1 MATETNTD
9 PGLLARFREEVDTY
23 LLTIQ
28 QDLVALEQDT
38 HNDELMREM
47 MRAAHTVKGAGQM
60 MGFRQIAR
68 VMHGVENIME
78 ALRSGSLT
86 VGPELSDL
94 LFEALDTVDIMTKA
108 QVNRQELPLDP
119 ENLIRQLEMALQS
132 ETDAATSP
140 DDGAEPEASPTAN
153 VGATIAAPPADDRV
167 RVSIER
173 LDGLMQLAG
182 EMVISKMQSERAIEE
197 VQALRNM
204 LRRRQRQAVAFR
216 ERVAREWGSL
226 NQSDVETELDQMGE
240 FDDSLEEI
248 NKSSLQGLEQ
258 FHAHL
263 ENITDELQ
271 ETVLELRMTPVET
284 IFRQFIRTV
293 RDLARERGKQVNLF
307 TLGGDTE
314 VDKKVLDALNEA
326 LIHLVRNSLDHGI
339 ETAEQRIKTGKIPI
353 GQIMIRAAY
362 QGGQAV
368 VEVSDDGAGID
379 VERLKQLAVQRGIIA
394 AAEAERMSDEDARQL
409 VFYSGF
415 STAALITDTSGRGVG
430 MEIVQRVIS
439 KLGGS
444 VELQSELGKG
454 TTVILRLP
462 ISLSAIRALLIRAHG
477 QLFALATNSTEDL
490 AYIGVDDIMMLEGR
504 EAIRV
509 RERTVPL
516 FRLAEALELNRSRTE
531 QINRRWLEV
540 RDETGYELELEAIFG
555 TSESRST
562 ATTHQVQL
570 AQLNDRSGPKLS
582 LNGSSRTAVSSLYSS
597 GYAIQV
603 EGKRPV
609 MVMKSGEK
617 YIAFLVDELV
627 DEREI
632 VVKRLNPLLSRI
644 DWVSGTTV
652 LGDGSI
658 VIILD
663 GPALISRTRN
673 RTNRLRAGG
682 QSSGVAAS
690 WRQEAARP
698 RKSLLVV
705 DDSVTTRELERSIL
719 EAAGYDVDVAVDGVE
734 ALEMLGQRKY
744 ALAIVD
750 VEMPRMDG
758 FTLTE
763 RMKANPELSGLPVI
777 IVSSLGNEAYKRR
790 GIEVGAQAYITK
802 GQFDQNNLLD
812 TIELLANR

>member
-78 ALRSGSLT
+78 ALKAGNLSVS
-86 VGPELSDL
+86 PELSDL
-94 LFEALDTVDIMTKA
+94 LFEALDSVDIMTKA
-108 QVNRQELPLDP
+108 QVNLQELPLDP
-119 ENLIRQLEMALQS
+119 ENLIRQLDQALQS
-132 ETDAATSP
+132 ETDVTTPSS
-140 DDGAEPEASPTAN
+140 DGGGPEASPSAN
-153 VGATIAAPPADDRV
+153 VGLIVAAQPADDRV

-197 VQALRNM
+197 MQALRNV
-204 LRRRQRQAVAFR
+204 LRRRHRQAVALR
-216 ERVAREWGSL
+216 ERVAREWGNL

-240 FDDSLEEI
+240 LDDSLEDI
-248 NKSSLQGLEQ
+248 NKTSLQGLEQ

-293 RDLARERGKQVNLF
+293 RDLAKERGKQVNLF
-307 TLGGDTE
+307 TLGGETE
-314 VDKKVLDALNEA
+314 VDKRVLDALNEA

-339 ETAEQRIKTGKIPI
+339 ETAEQRTKTGKIPI

-394 AAEAERMSDEDARQL
+394 AAEAERMGDEDARQL
-409 VFYSGF
+409 IFYPGF

-444 VELQSELGKG
+444 VDLQSELGKG

-490 AYIGVDDIMMLEGR
+490 AYIGVEDIIMLEGR
-504 EAIRV
+504 EAIRM

-516 FRLAEALELNRSRTE
+516 FRLAEALELNRSRAE

-540 RDETGYELELEAIFG
+540 RDETGYEQMFDAIFG
-555 TSESRST
+555 VSETSNPAASPKPPT
-562 ATTHQVQL
+562 APTNSQNG
-570 AQLNDRSGPKLS
+570 AKLS
-582 LNGSSRTAVSSLYSS
+582 LNGSGRTGVSSLYGA

-609 MVMKSGEK
+609 MVMKSSEK

-632 VVKRLNPLLSRI
+632 VVKRLNPLLSRVE
-644 DWVSGTTV
+644 WVAGTTV

-663 GPALISRTRN
+663 GPALINRTRA
-673 RTNRLRAGG
+673 RTNRLRASG
-682 QSSGVAAS
+682 QSSGVAAT

-698 RKSLLVV
+698 HKSLLVV

-719 EAAGYDVDVAVDGVE
+719 EAAGYNVDVAVDGVE
-734 ALEMLGQRKY
+734 ALEMLALRKY

-763 RMKANPELSGLPVI
+763 RIKANSDLNAMPVI

-812 TIELLANR
+812 TIELLSNR